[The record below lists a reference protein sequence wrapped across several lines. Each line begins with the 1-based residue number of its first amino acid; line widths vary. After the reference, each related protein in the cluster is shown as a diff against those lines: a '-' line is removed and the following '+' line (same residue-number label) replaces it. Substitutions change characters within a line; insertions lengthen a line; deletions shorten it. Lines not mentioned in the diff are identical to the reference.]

1 MSLIWNLPKINLMP
15 LKEIRDRRRIALLT
29 SGPAFDAVR
38 QDLELNITWQKQ
50 VGEATL
56 SCWDKLMEDFEGEV
70 IYAVGGG
77 LPHDAAKYMG
87 FRKDLPVISIPT
99 ALSVDA
105 FFTWASGIREEGGV
119 RYIETKVPDE
129 MVLDL
134 NVIARAPVGIRA
146 AGIADVFSIATGS
159 WDWEFAHERGMN
171 PEGMRFIPSICS
183 MAKDILELAL
193 DCAASA
199 GAGDTGGLKQLLD
212 CLALEVQLTN
222 QIGHAR
228 PEEGSEHYF
237 AYAVE
242 NLCGHGRPHGDLLGP
257 GILLMMAAQGQ
268 DYYRVK
274 KGLVSAGVPLG
285 KIAAQDIHLTL
296 LNLPGYCRKHK
307 LPYSKAHELDIT
319 WVKELEIN
327 AVLGN

>member
-1 MSLIWNLPKINLMP
+1 MGVIWNLPKINLMP

-29 SGPAFDAVR
+29 SGPAFNAVR
-38 QDLELNITWQKQ
+38 QSLELNIVWQKQ

-56 SCWDKLMEDFEGEV
+56 SCWDKLMDDFDGDV

-77 LPHDAAKYMG
+77 LPHDAAKYIG
-87 FRKDLPVISIPT
+87 ARKNLPVISIPT

-105 FFTWASGIREEGGV
+105 FFTWASGIRAEGCV
-119 RYIETKVPDE
+119 RYIETKAPDE
-129 MVLDL
+129 MILDL
-134 NVIARAPVGIRA
+134 DVIARAPVGIRA

-159 WDWEFAHERGMN
+159 WDWKFAHKRGMN
-171 PEGMRFIPSICS
+171 PEGMQFTPSICS

-199 GAGDTGGLKQLLD
+199 GVGDTSGLKQLVD

-242 NLCGHGRPHGDLLGP
+242 NICGHGKPHGDLLGP
-257 GILLMMAAQGQ
+257 GILLMLAAQGQ
-268 DYYRVK
+268 DYHRVK
-274 KGLVSAGVPLG
+274 KGLISAGVPLG
-285 KIAAQDIHLTL
+285 KIEEQAIRQTL
-296 LNLPGYCRKHK
+296 IDLPGYCRKHK
-307 LPYSKAHELDIT
+307 LPYSKAHELDTT
-319 WVKELEIN
+319 WIKDLDIN
-327 AVLGN
+327 SILGS